1 MSKFICLFVIGLGIV
16 AHADQ
21 VTTTCHSGMQYI
33 TIHGEPAKVMFKQMK
48 VVGFDNGAAVI
59 KQSEEIESVS
69 CTKAYKYAKSYSC
82 NIELDSS
89 ECEDE

>member
-1 MSKFICLFVIGLGIV
+1 
-16 AHADQ
+16 
-21 VTTTCHSGMQYI
+21 
-33 TIHGEPAKVMFKQMK
+33 MK